1 MEKRF
6 QQFINSTAK
15 AALGLV
21 ALRPVTRA
29 LFSFKGA
36 LSVVIAI
43 SIFQLVDKLLT
54 ATTSN
59 WISALFDV
67 DRDTVRWVYIFIDV
81 VYLSA
86 FIASFVLLRRL
97 LIAYRDDEVDRALT
111 LALKQGLLTENE
123 FEAKRLSAQKAKLE
137 GVFSNLEK
145 IGALSST
152 AREQMTRIVD
162 DSHRRWMLKAA
173 LLQARASG
181 AIDDAIY
188 NKRVLELGLN

>member
-1 MEKRF
+1 MEKRV
-6 QQFINSTAK
+6 QQFINSTTK
-15 AALGLV
+15 AALGMIT
-21 ALRPVTRA
+21 LRPITRA

-43 SIFQLVDKLLT
+43 SIFRLIDILLT
-54 ATTSN
+54 AIGSN
-59 WISALFDV
+59 WISALFEI
-67 DRDTVRWVYIFIDV
+67 DRDSVRWIYIFIDI
-81 VYLSA
+81 VYFCA

-97 LIAYRDDEVDRALT
+97 LTAHRDDEVDRALT
-111 LALKQGLLTENE
+111 LALKQGLLTEHE
-123 FEAKRLSAQKAKLE
+123 FEAKRLSTQKAKLE

-145 IGALSST
+145 VGALTPT

-162 DSHRRWMLKAA
+162 DSHRRWILKEA
-173 LLQARASG
+173 LLQARSSG